1 MVKVGIAGVTGM
13 AGEELLKILLGHNGV
28 EITYIGSEHA
38 EGSNI
43 GDIVPGLKGINLKCD
58 RVDAALMVK
67 KADIIMLCKEAGF
80 GMGIAPE
87 ILKAG
92 RKVIDLGPDFR
103 ISGEAF
109 EKYYKMKHSA
119 PDLLKKAV
127 YGLPEIYRK
136 EIAKASLV
144 ANPGCYSTGSILA
157 LAPLMNVSTCPAQK
171 ALAGKQS
178 VKESELKDMSINIAA
193 YSGFSGSGKKYN
205 EKTKN
210 LFVEAYG
217 NVRPYN
223 IDTHRHIPEIGQF
236 LKKSSQAEI
245 NMHFVPPTVPIDRG
259 ILSTIFVSKCPP
271 LLSSES
277 KTGGQFS
284 SNVSTIKEVYSKFY
298 EKEPFVRVL
307 PEGETAQ
314 TQAVAH
320 TNMCEISLH
329 PASSAGGL
337 IIISAIDN
345 LVKGAAGEAVQNMNI
360 MFGMDEAAG
369 LKYRNI

>member
-58 RVDAALMVK
+58 RIDAALMVK

-223 IDTHRHIPEIGQF
+223 IDTHRHIPEIEQF
-236 LKKSSQAEI
+236 LKKSSRAEI
-245 NMHFVPPTVPIDRG
+245 KMHFVPHTVPIDRG
-259 ILSTIFVSKCPP
+259 ILSTIFLRFPVH
-271 LLSSES
+271 
-277 KTGGQFS
+277 
-284 SNVSTIKEVYSKFY
+284 NVELGAQKIRDIYGKFY
-298 EKEPFVRVL
+298 EKEHFVRVL
-307 PEGETAQ
+307 PEGEAAQ
-314 TQAVAH
+314 AQAVAH

-329 PASSAGGL
+329 PASSAGEL